1 MAQSPSRSRFHLSPD
16 TWAVIIALLAV
27 LLVRTG
33 IFKNV
38 PW

>member
-1 MAQSPSRSRFHLSPD
+1 MEQSPSRSRIPLSLD
-16 TWAVIIALLAV
+16 AWAVIIALFAA